1 MDKNKKIQQQ
11 DELKALDIIKKNLIN
26 EKFKS
31 HKQVEEF
38 LADKQIY
45 LSQASISR
53 LFNTNCIKKN
63 NDGYYEDFIK
73 KNRKLALINF
83 FSQHDCKIYKPM
95 IYGNYVSNDGQID
108 SKGIGYYED
117 FIKKN
122 RKLALINFFS
132 QHDCKIYK
140 PMIYGNYVSNDGQ
153 IDSKGIYTLLI
164 NVDNGYENYLYEL
177 ISDFWGK
184 SNLMCITGHNYIQIL
199 NPNLANIYKIY
210 RILIKIKKANS

>member
-1 MDKNKKIQQQ
+1 MNENKEVQQQ
-11 DELKALDIIKKNLIN
+11 DELKALDIIKKNLKK

-38 LADKQIY
+38 LASKKIY
-45 LSQASISR
+45 ISQASISR
-53 LFNTNCIKKN
+53 LFNNNMIKKN
-63 NDGYYEDFIK
+63 DDGYYEDFIK
-73 KNRKLALINF
+73 RNKKLALNNF
-83 FSQHDCKIYKPM
+83 FSQHNCKIYKPM
-95 IYGNYVSNDGQID
+95 IYGNYVSKEGDI
-108 SKGIGYYED
+108 
-117 FIKKN
+117 
-122 RKLALINFFS
+122 IN
-132 QHDCKIYK
+132 
-140 PMIYGNYVSNDGQ
+140 N
-153 IDSKGIYTLLI
+153 GIYALLI

>member
-108 SKGIGYYED
+108 SKGI
-117 FIKKN
+117 
-122 RKLALINFFS
+122 
-132 QHDCKIYK
+132 
-140 PMIYGNYVSNDGQ
+140 
-153 IDSKGIYTLLI
+153 YTLLI

-177 ISDFWGK
+177 ISDFWCK